1 MVQLQR
7 RVIQVRLGPLL
18 YESRETPLGGA
29 GHRID
34 FSSSK
39 TISKEPNTAEV
50 SVYNPFADEALAFIR
65 AKGFEQS
72 VELYAGWERGGMSL
86 VASGQPVKDG
96 VRMNWESPE
105 RVLTVKFAD
114 GLRTYLGARVQFK
127 VAAGARLS
135 DVLRLAAES
144 AGIPGVVVVP
154 PDADRVLPT
163 SYKASGRFADVVS
176 DLSRAQG
183 ASWSIQDGALQVL
196 GANNVRPD
204 EGPLF
209 SPDLGNL
216 VGAPEMKGRDGAV
229 FTVLLSPDVRPG
241 TRFKVD
247 WDGPGIGSGVW
258 KAVAVKHTGSTY
270 SNDYY
275 TQIEARPSP

>member
-1 MVQLQR
+1 MTRLNR

-18 YESRETPLGGA
+18 YESRETPGGGA

-34 FSSSK
+34 FSASK

-50 SVYNPFADEALAFIR
+50 SVYNPFADEALSFLR
-65 AKGFEQS
+65 AKGVEQS
-72 VELYAGWERGGMSL
+72 VELYAGWEQGGIGL
-86 VASGQPVKDG
+86 VAKGNPVKDG
-96 VRMNWESPE
+96 VRLNWESPE
-105 RVLTVKFAD
+105 RILTVKFAD
-114 GLRTYLGARVQFK
+114 GLRTYVGGRVQFK

-135 DVLRLAAES
+135 EVLRLAAES
-144 AGIPGVVVVP
+144 AGIGGTVVVP
-154 PDADRVLPT
+154 EDADRVLAT
-163 SYKASGRFADVVS
+163 SYKASGRFSDVVS
-176 DLSRAQG
+176 DLARATG
-183 ASWSIQDGALQVL
+183 ANWSIQDGALQVL
-196 GANNVRPD
+196 GLDNVRPG

-241 TRFKVD
+241 TRFKVE
-247 WDGPGIGSGVW
+247 WPGPGVGSGVW
-258 KAVAVKHTGSTY
+258 KAVAVKHRGSNY
-270 SNDYY
+270 GNEYY